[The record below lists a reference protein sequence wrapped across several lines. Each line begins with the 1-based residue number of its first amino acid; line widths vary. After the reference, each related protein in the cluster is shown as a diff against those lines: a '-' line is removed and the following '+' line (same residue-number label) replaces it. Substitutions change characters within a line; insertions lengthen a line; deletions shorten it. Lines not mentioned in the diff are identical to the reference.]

1 MIDKLEDLIK
11 TFTGIA
17 EQFTDLESGE
27 TFLQILKT
35 RDGQQMVVAVG
46 GRAGT
51 GECPEESEPIIND
64 VEGFGF
70 VSEMMLSARS
80 SLVFF
85 FFGGI
90 GVGLARLV
98 RSGIIFNPNSG

>member
-1 MIDKLEDLIK
+1 MI
-11 TFTGIA
+11 
-17 EQFTDLESGE
+17 
-27 TFLQILKT
+27 
-35 RDGQQMVVAVG
+35 VAVG

-51 GECPEESEPIIND
+51 GECPEESEPIVND

-98 RSGIIFNPNSG
+98 RSGIIFIPNSG